1 MNKLY
6 INNGTMVGQSFDLK
20 KKVAI
25 VGRGIDSDIQIK
37 EKSISR
43 KHLKIIQ
50 KDKKLFIEDLKSHNG
65 TFLNGIPIKAGHE
78 MEAGKGIPI
87 KIGNI
92 MISLGKR
99 YSEDGM
105 FTDYSIDLSGHDSEK
120 TVQLYKN
127 RRVTNR
133 KKLELIYEVSTLFME
148 SLDINEIC
156 KNIMDALFRNLPSI
170 DNGAIILLEGDSGGL
185 TEIISRARDKNQNV
199 KINYSQTIVDRVIL
213 EGSAVM
219 MSDTSSEERDE
230 LSESMEMM
238 KIKSIMCVP
247 LICKSKVL
255 GVIYVHSS
263 KVPYGFNRDDLHLF
277 TGLCAPASLAIENAM
292 LYSGVKRAEEEIRKA
307 RDTLEDRV
315 KERTFELTRANE
327 LLKREIEERTLA
339 EKELK
344 LTHEKLKESNK
355 NLELAYSLMR
365 DKKDR
370 LSMHLQGILKGF
382 LLDKTGVIMGATD
395 SAMEFT
401 GMSRLG
407 LIGKKITTLVDK
419 KSKKSLE
426 EGIREA
432 SKSTP
437 IEKSFR
443 EIGTKSDPQGI
454 RARII
459 LLNTEKEKLLLLLI
473 TESMT

>member
-65 TFLNGIPIKAGHE
+65 TFLNGIPIKAGNE
-78 MEAGKGIPI
+78 METGKGVPI

-105 FTDYSIDLSGHDSEK
+105 FTDYSIDLSGHDNEK

-170 DNGAIILLEGDSGGL
+170 DNGAII
-185 TEIISRARDKNQNV
+185 
-199 KINYSQTIVDRVIL
+199 
-213 EGSAVM
+213 
-219 MSDTSSEERDE
+219 
-230 LSESMEMM
+230 
-238 KIKSIMCVP
+238 
-247 LICKSKVL
+247 
-255 GVIYVHSS
+255 
-263 KVPYGFNRDDLHLF
+263 
-277 TGLCAPASLAIENAM
+277 
-292 LYSGVKRAEEEIRKA
+292 
-307 RDTLEDRV
+307 
-315 KERTFELTRANE
+315 
-327 LLKREIEERTLA
+327 
-339 EKELK
+339 
-344 LTHEKLKESNK
+344 
-355 NLELAYSLMR
+355 
-365 DKKDR
+365 
-370 LSMHLQGILKGF
+370 
-382 LLDKTGVIMGATD
+382 
-395 SAMEFT
+395 
-401 GMSRLG
+401 
-407 LIGKKITTLVDK
+407 
-419 KSKKSLE
+419 
-426 EGIREA
+426 
-432 SKSTP
+432 
-437 IEKSFR
+437 
-443 EIGTKSDPQGI
+443 
-454 RARII
+454 
-459 LLNTEKEKLLLLLI
+459 
-473 TESMT
+473 